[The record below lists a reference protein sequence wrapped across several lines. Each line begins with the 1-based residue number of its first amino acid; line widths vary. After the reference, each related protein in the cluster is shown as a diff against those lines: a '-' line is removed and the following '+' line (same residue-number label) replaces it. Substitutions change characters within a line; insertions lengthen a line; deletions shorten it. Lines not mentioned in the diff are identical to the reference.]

1 MNFFNKQ
8 TKPTNQ
14 IISLSDKERT
24 EFLGCFCSFSQLTM
38 RERRHK
44 LIKYVKMFVGN
55 QMAYSLYMSLRKVNV
70 GLHIFKFKTLR
81 IEGKIFVLFYIDD
94 FIRLIKVEEIDA
106 NDSIYMTYKNVEDL
120 NGYKLIYTF
129 DENLFTFDINDAN
142 IRFIICKDDVVYI
155 MNNYCYGDKLNLSI
169 EDTIH
174 ESISIKDSQL
184 VYNELKVKTPGL
196 SEKQIKDKL
205 DSIFVMNILKESCVQ

>member
-1 MNFFNKQ
+1 
-8 TKPTNQ
+8 
-14 IISLSDKERT
+14 
-24 EFLGCFCSFSQLTM
+24 
-38 RERRHK
+38 
-44 LIKYVKMFVGN
+44 
-55 QMAYSLYMSLRKVNV
+55 
-70 GLHIFKFKTLR
+70 
-81 IEGKIFVLFYIDD
+81 
-94 FIRLIKVEEIDA
+94 
-106 NDSIYMTYKNVEDL
+106 
-120 NGYKLIYTF
+120 
-129 DENLFTFDINDAN
+129 
-142 IRFIICKDDVVYI
+142 

>member
-1 MNFFNKQ
+1 
-8 TKPTNQ
+8 
-14 IISLSDKERT
+14 
-24 EFLGCFCSFSQLTM
+24 M

-184 VYNELKVKTPGL
+184 VYNKLKVKTPGL